1 MSLKKE
7 GSMMEL
13 INFSTD
19 AIASEEELRE
29 IVGTPH
35 EYVIKKSVSV
45 LDEHCKRFVEMSPL
59 FFLSTSNSEGDC
71 DVSPKG
77 DYPCGIQIINNKQ
90 LVIPDR
96 PGNRR
101 VDSIINILSNP
112 HVGLLFLIP
121 GLEEVL
127 RINGRATI
135 IKNTEILN
143 NMSLNGKPPLLGIG
157 VDIEECFIHCSRAL
171 KKSKVWNPDTWPN
184 KADIPSGLEIFHAA
198 LQHNGVEVKR

>member
-1 MSLKKE
+1 
-7 GSMMEL
+7 MMEL

-143 NMSLNGKPPLLGIG
+143 NMNLNGKPPLLGIG

-171 KKSKVWNPDTWPN
+171 KKSKIWNTDTWPN

-198 LQHNGVEVKR
+198 LQHNGVEVRR

>member
-1 MSLKKE
+1 
-7 GSMMEL
+7 MEL

-143 NMSLNGKPPLLGIG
+143 NMNLNGKPPLLGIG

-171 KKSKVWNPDTWPN
+171 KKSKIWNTDTWPN

-198 LQHNGVEVKR
+198 LQHNGVEVRR